1 MRGRHRIP
9 GRREYDETEGA
20 RGPVVAPP
28 SPALL
33 RDARLGSSQMAPV
46 RAQLARRVQH
56 SAGNRGFGRV
66 LARNGGPPT
75 PAPAAP
81 ALKTGKDVDAM
92 LLASDFFK
100 PYVEPKMK
108 KGTKAEGN
116 VHIHAAA
123 AFKTEVLKYLK
134 GKENPETGKEFTD
147 AEAEAFEPKVRGFQ
161 DTDTGQIHVH
171 ETRGDSGT
179 VVHEAMHLFSH
190 ATFVNTVGYHA
201 NEGTTE
207 IFARKLCAA
216 NSIPRAGYP
225 SQYRSVMK
233 VVALS
238 SETMLADAYFDNK
251 ITPVKDKVDAA
262 KGAGTWDKWLG
273 FMKAGKFADADA
285 LL

>member
-1 MRGRHRIP
+1 
-9 GRREYDETEGA
+9 
-20 RGPVVAPP
+20 
-28 SPALL
+28 
-33 RDARLGSSQMAPV
+33 
-46 RAQLARRVQH
+46 
-56 SAGNRGFGRV
+56 
-66 LARNGGPPT
+66 
-75 PAPAAP
+75 
-81 ALKTGKDVDAM
+81 M

-116 VHIHAAA
+116 VHIHDAA

-134 GKENPETGKEFTD
+134 GKDNPETGKEFTD
-147 AEAEAFEPKVRGFQ
+147 AEAVAFEPKVRGFQ

-238 SETMLADAYFDNK
+238 SEAMLADAYFDNK
-251 ITPVKDKVDAA
+251 LTPVKNKVDTA
-262 KGAGTWDKWLG
+262 KGAGTRDKWLA
-273 FMKAGKFADADA
+273 FMTAGKFSDADA